1 MTRRHSL
8 LTRLLAMSVVVAG
21 CSVGASAWL
30 AAQSTTGAINQE
42 IGESLATDAEIYDR
56 LLGHAATHA
65 DWAGVRALVDTVA
78 EETGRRITVTTPS
91 RKVIADSGGSTDT
104 ALPSTPTAVVDPLAV
119 DPVLK
124 PDAGRTGIDARA
136 VGPYR
141 LPAVERAQLRRIAE
155 SRLECL
161 RVYGRDGVIVEKPN
175 GRLAVEEVTGTPRE
189 APVAIT
195 TPEED
200 VSEEAVPPEAPRAD
214 PRSPDGDD
222 KSENEGDNAYPV
234 EPVPPG
240 DSAPV
245 ARMKDDCGEHVT
257 ATRTEQAASTELLT
271 LVNACRD
278 RQGKAPLPTEAAD
291 LPSPDELRPAP
302 DDQRCVDSARREQL
316 AAHVS
321 EPAYLYIARP
331 GGKAAPVDL
340 STVGYSR
347 IAWTALAVLVL
358 TVGVTAL
365 AATRLVRPI
374 HAITSAARK
383 MGEGDRSARVRTRA
397 RGEIGELA
405 ATFNRMSEQIETAE
419 RQRRTMVSD
428 VAHELRTPLVNIR
441 GWLEASQDGM
451 AKLEPA
457 LVASLVEETVLLQHI
472 IDDLQDLALADAGKL
487 RMHPE
492 QVHVRSILAQVASA
506 HQSQANA
513 SAVELRVVVAG
524 EPDLSADPTRLRQ
537 ALGNLVSNA
546 VRHTPAGGRVTLSAR
561 QEDGVVIEVADTG
574 SGIDAASLPHVFD
587 RFWRADRSRSR
598 ASGGSGLGLAITHH
612 LVAAHGGRIQVRS
625 AVDVGTTFTIHLP
638 PRPIGD
644 GS

>member
-8 LTRLLAMSVVVAG
+8 LTRLLALSVVVAG

-30 AAQSTTGAINQE
+30 AAQSTSGAINQE
-42 IGESLATDAEIYDR
+42 ISESVATDAEIYDL

-65 DWAGVRALVDTVA
+65 NWSGVQGLVDRVA
-78 EETGRRITVTTPS
+78 KETGRHITVTTPT
-91 RKVIADSGGSTDT
+91 RARIADSAG
-104 ALPSTPTAVVDPLAV
+104 APRAPLPRTPSAVVDPLTV

-124 PDAGRTGIDARA
+124 PDAGKAGIDARA

-141 LPAVERAQLRRIAE
+141 LTTAERDELRRSAQAQLT
-155 SRLECL
+155 CL
-161 RVYGRDGVIVEKPN
+161 RGLGRDGVIVEKPN
-175 GRLAVEEVTGTPRE
+175 GRPAVDEVTGAARDPERAAPSDLA
-189 APVAIT
+189 APVDRA
-195 TPEED
+195 PP
-200 VSEEAVPPEAPRAD
+200 VAVRPSAD
-214 PRSPDGDD
+214 PVQEGVTPP
-222 KSENEGDNAYPV
+222 SERT
-234 EPVPPG
+234 
-240 DSAPV
+240 DSCPRPAP
-245 ARMKDDCGEHVT
+245 T
-257 ATRTEQAASTELLT
+257 TRTETAASTELLT
-271 LVNACRD
+271 LVNACLD
-278 RQGKAPLPTEAAD
+278 RQGKAPLATEPAELTA
-291 LPSPDELRPAP
+291 PDELRAAP

-316 AAHVS
+316 ASHVS
-321 EPAYLYIARP
+321 APAYLYIGRP
-331 GGKAAPVDL
+331 GARADRFDL
-340 STVGYSR
+340 STVGYAR

-383 MGEGDRSARVRTRA
+383 MGDGERSARVETTA

-405 ATFNRMSEQIETAE
+405 TAFNRMSEQIETAE

-441 GWLEASQDGM
+441 GWLEAAQDGM

-492 QVHVRSILAQVASA
+492 QVSVRSILTQVASA
-506 HQSQANA
+506 HQSHATA
-513 SAVELRVVVAG
+513 ARVTLRVTIDG

-546 VRHTPAGGRVTLSAR
+546 LRHTPAGGRVTLWAR
-561 QEDGVVIEVADTG
+561 DGTQAGAHDEVLIDVADTG
-574 SGIDAASLPHVFD
+574 SGIDAESLPHIFD

-612 LVAAHGGRIQVRS
+612 LIAAHGGRIEVRS
-625 AVDVGTTFTIHLP
+625 TPGTGTTFTIHLP
-638 PRPIGD
+638 GQPA
-644 GS
+644 

>member
-30 AAQSTTGAINQE
+30 AAQSTSGAINQE
-42 IGESLATDAEIYDR
+42 IGESLATDAEIYDL
-56 LLGHAATHA
+56 LLGHAATHRN
-65 DWAGVRALVDTVA
+65 WSGVRVLVDRVA
-78 EETGRRITVTTPS
+78 RETGRHITVTTPS
-91 RKVIADSGGSTDT
+91 RAPIADSGGAPESP
-104 ALPSTPTAVVDPLAV
+104 LPRTPSAVVDPLSV

-124 PDAGRTGIDARA
+124 PDAGKSGIDARA

-141 LPAVERAQLRRIAE
+141 LTTAERDGLRRAAQAQLT
-155 SRLECL
+155 CL
-161 RVYGRDGVIVEKPN
+161 RGLGRDGVIVEKPN
-175 GRLAVEEVTGTPRE
+175 GRSAVDEVTGAARDTTTLDPG
-189 APVAIT
+189 APVDQA
-195 TPEED
+195 PPVALRPSDDQSSPVAGPVRVE
-200 VSEEAVPPEAPRAD
+200 VPPTSEHADFCPRPA
-214 PRSPDGDD
+214 
-222 KSENEGDNAYPV
+222 
-234 EPVPPG
+234 
-240 DSAPV
+240 
-245 ARMKDDCGEHVT
+245 
-257 ATRTEQAASTELLT
+257 ATTTTETAASTELLT
-271 LVNACRD
+271 LVNACLD
-278 RQGKAPLPTEAAD
+278 RQGKAPLPT
-291 LPSPDELRPAP
+291 LPAELVSPDELRPAP

-316 AAHVS
+316 ASHVS
-321 EPAYLYIARP
+321 APAYLYIGKPGAR
-331 GGKAAPVDL
+331 ADRFDL

-383 MGEGDRSARVRTRA
+383 MGDGERSARVETTA

-405 ATFNRMSEQIETAE
+405 TAFNRMSEQIETAE

-441 GWLEASQDGM
+441 GWLEAAQDGM
-451 AKLEPA
+451 ANLEPA

-487 RMHPE
+487 RMHQE
-492 QVHVRSILAQVASA
+492 QVSVRSILAQVASA
-506 HQSQANA
+506 HQGHANA
-513 SAVELRVVVAG
+513 AGVALRVTIDG

-546 VRHTPAGGRVTLSAR
+546 LRHTQAGGRVTLSAGR
-561 QEDGVVIEVADTG
+561 GPGDEVLIDVADTG
-574 SGIDAASLPHVFD
+574 SGIDAESLPHIFD

-612 LVAAHGGRIQVRS
+612 LIAAHGGRIEVRS
-625 AVDVGTTFTIHLP
+625 TPGTGTTFTIHLP
-638 PRPIGD
+638 ANPA
-644 GS
+644 